1 MKRLL
6 VIALLV
12 WAAAFRAGAQM
23 PDIYEQLKAHPEYLD
38 GTDYLCPT
46 GPVALTKAPKGY
58 KPFYI
63 SHYGRHGAR
72 YAWQGD
78 LYDRLNE
85 VLSSAAAEGNL
96 TPLGQSY
103 KLRFDMLYPS
113 VRYRTGDLSRK
124 GWQQQQGRSAKD
136 GIPHIAPNLGIA
148 EENGQFGSSV
158 NLRGGGNHN
167 EQYGPE
173 GLVAL

>member
-38 GTDYLCPT
+38 GTDFLCPT
-46 GPVALTKAPKGY
+46 GPAVLTKAPKGY

-72 YAWQGD
+72 YAWPTHLGYRPIVD
-78 LYDRLNE
+78 DIIACADERIASGEKGANIHFVFYRSKKSDTILFKVLLNGEEARLPLIETSTWPYYDWVEFKRVFE
-85 VLSSAAAEGNL
+85 
-96 TPLGQSY
+96 
-103 KLRFDMLYPS
+103 R
-113 VRYRTGDLSRK
+113 
-124 GWQQQQGRSAKD
+124 
-136 GIPHIAPNLGIA
+136 
-148 EENGQFGSSV
+148 
-158 NLRGGGNHN
+158 
-167 EQYGPE
+167 
-173 GLVAL
+173 